1 MIQPNRSE
9 AYDFSRFETK
19 PVEKVS
25 PDVQEH
31 NNILEMP
38 KEQVQ
43 KNARLRKRL
52 RALRVV
58 LTCTGLA
65 IMFGISSFFVFG
77 QVQLTELTETI
88 TNTTQ
93 QLEESRSVET
103 QLQMNL
109 DSQTSLAKIESVAT
123 DTLGMKR
130 VVQSQMN
137 YIGISEGDKG
147 QIITEINNNWLVSAW
162 NSLVN
167 LLS

>member
-1 MIQPNRSE
+1 MYQPNRSE

-19 PVEKVS
+19 PQPVPGSDTQNDK
-25 PDVQEH
+25 
-31 NNILEMP
+31 ILEMP

-43 KNARLRKRL
+43 KNSKFRKRL
-52 RALRVV
+52 RALRVM

-65 IMFGISSFFVFG
+65 IMFGISSFLVFG
-77 QVQLTELTETI
+77 QVQLTELTDSI
-88 TNTTQ
+88 TTANNA
-93 QLEESRSVET
+93 LKESQSIQT

-109 DSQTSLAKIESVAT
+109 DSQTSLAKIESVAA

-137 YIGISEGDKG
+137 YIGISQGDKG
-147 QIITEINNNWLVSAW
+147 QVITEINQNWLVSAW